1 MLNLAKS
8 LLHQEEFVQ
17 EVLIVGS
24 RVVPLYLLHHA
35 EDLAPRR
42 RCGTPKSVYHY
53 VYHLYQ
59 LYHYITCSAFKEHVW
74 GRSGQ
79 YLSNLSH
86 DAT

>member
-42 RCGTPKSVYHY
+42 RCGTPKNPVAFIVY
-53 VYHLYQ
+53 
-59 LYHYITCSAFKEHVW
+59 IIM
-74 GRSGQ
+74 
-79 YLSNLSH
+79 
-86 DAT
+86 